1 MLKKSHNLLIIKD
14 LFDRLK
20 PSQQKMF
27 VMFLSA
33 VRRKHVVHCSRRLG
47 KTFLLCVLAIVV
59 ALSKPNAQIR
69 YASVT
74 QKSVRKMIHPI
85 FKELFAKYQRKFRPK
100 WNSLE
105 GAYVFS
111 NGSMVHI
118 AGVNNSHEDD
128 LRGTAA
134 DLAIVDEG
142 AYIDNL
148 GYLVESVLMPQ
159 LITTGGKLI
168 MASSS
173 PLSPAHEF
181 AEYIHAAKVE
191 GYYSAYDI
199 YASDYPLAVIEEFIK
214 EAGGKDSTT
223 CKREYFNELIVD
235 SNFAIVPEASSQVF
249 TRAPKDE
256 FYKYYHKYNAMDLG
270 VRDLNVNLFAF
281 YDFKRAKLVIE
292 RELVMSGP
300 EMTTPKLHKAISEIE
315 LELWVNDKGEAIEPY
330 RRVADNNNPLL
341 LLDLG
346 SIHGMYFHSTSKD
359 TLQAMVNNLRIWI
372 GNGRVEIDESC
383 KVLLD
388 SLNYGIWNENRSE
401 FSRSKTLGHYDA
413 VAAIMY
419 LVRNID
425 EATNPIP
432 ITRRFDEHVE
442 YDDAI
447 EGYAKLIRA

>member
-1 MLKKSHNLLIIKD
+1 MAAKSLNLLIIKD
-14 LFDRLK
+14 LYERLK
-20 PSQQKMF
+20 PSQKKMF
-27 VMFLSA
+27 ALFLGA
-33 VRRKHVVHCSRRLG
+33 IRRKHVVHCSRRLG
-47 KTFLLCVLAIVV
+47 KTFLLCCLAIIF
-59 ALSKPNAQIR
+59 ALSKPNSQIR

-85 FKELFAKYQRKFRPK
+85 FKEIFAKYKPKYRPK

-118 AGVNNSHEDD
+118 AGVNNGHEDD

-134 DLAIVDEG
+134 DLAIVDE
-142 AYIDNL
+142 AAFVDNL

-181 AEYIHAAKVE
+181 AEYIQSAKLE
-191 GYYSAYDI
+191 DYYSAYDI
-199 YASDYPLAVIEEFIK
+199 FQSDYTPEIIAEFCK

-223 CKREYFNELIVD
+223 WKREYLNQLIVD
-235 SNFAIVPEASSQVF
+235 SDYAIVPEMDGLVTA
-249 TRAPKDE
+249 RAPKDE

-270 VRDLNVNLFAF
+270 VRDLNVNLFAY
-281 YDFKRAKLVIE
+281 YDFLRAKIVIE

-300 EMTTPKLHKAISEIE
+300 EMTTPKLHKEISDIE
-315 LELWVNDKGEAIEPY
+315 LELWKNERGEPIEPY

-372 GNGRVEIDESC
+372 GSGRVEIDESC
-383 KVLLD
+383 KVLID
-388 SLNYGIWNENRSE
+388 SLKFGIWNENRSD
-401 FSRSKTLGHYDA
+401 FARSKTLGHYDA

-432 ITRRFDEHVE
+432 VTRKFDEHVE
-442 YDDAI
+442 PDTTL
-447 EGYAKLIRA
+447 EGYSKLVRM